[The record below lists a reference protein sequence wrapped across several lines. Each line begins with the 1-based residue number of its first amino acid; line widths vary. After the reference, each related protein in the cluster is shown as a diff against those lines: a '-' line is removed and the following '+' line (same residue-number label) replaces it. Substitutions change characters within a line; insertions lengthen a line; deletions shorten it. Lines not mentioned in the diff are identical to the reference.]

1 MKFIVEQSDA
11 KKRLDIFLAEKLG
24 ITRSA
29 VAHIIKRNEAN
40 LNNKPAGAGLRVKAG
55 DEVTTLPASAKELPE
70 EPGLLAV
77 LAETKDYLVIDKP
90 AGLTVHATAE
100 RKTGTLVNRL
110 LAYDPLIRNVGE
122 AHRPGIVHRLDRDVS
137 GVMIAAKTPASYE
150 YLKSQFADHKMNKE
164 YTTLVLGVVA
174 QPSGTIRAAV
184 GRNRKGKMSVK
195 PGGLD
200 AITHFEILRSGRKS
214 TLLKITTETGRMHQI
229 RVHMKHM
236 GHPIVGDTLYAP
248 NDARVKAKRLMLHA
262 SKIGFT
268 DMAGNE
274 VAYESP
280 LPPEFKNVP

>member
-1 MKFIVEQSDA
+1 MKFVVEQKDA
-11 KKRLDIFLAEKLG
+11 KKRLDIYLSEQLG

-29 VAHIIKRNEAN
+29 VSHIIKRNEAN
-40 LNNKPAGAGLRVKAG
+40 LNGKPAGAGLRVKTG
-55 DEVTTLPASAKELPE
+55 DEITTLPASAKELPE

-122 AHRPGIVHRLDRDVS
+122 PHRPGIVHRLDRDVS
-137 GVMIAAKTPASYE
+137 GVMIAAKTEAAYE
-150 YLKSQFADHKMNKE
+150 YLKGQFAEHKMNKE
-164 YTTLVLGVVA
+164 YTAVVLGTVA
-174 QPSGTIRAAV
+174 QPSGTITATI
-184 GRNRKGKMSVK
+184 GRNRKGRMSVK
-195 PGGLD
+195 DDGLD
-200 AITHFEILRSGRKS
+200 AVTHFEILRRGTRS
-214 TLLKITTETGRMHQI
+214 TLLKIKTETGRMHQI

-248 NDARVKAKRLMLHA
+248 KDARVKAKRLLLHA

-268 DMAGNE
+268 DMQGNE

-280 LPPEFKNVP
+280 LPEEFKNTP